1 MIYTLYYV
9 HVPMGYFE
17 RADEFDALND
27 QVALS
32 ICERKASD
40 QPLEL
45 WCGGRLVKR
54 IDPALPEIIP
64 PFSERAA

>member
-1 MIYTLYYV
+1 MIYTLYFV
-9 HVPMGYFE
+9 NVPMGYFE
-17 RADEFDALND
+17 RSEEYDALND
-27 QVALS
+27 EVALS
-32 ICERKASD
+32 ICERRIGE

-54 IDPALPEIIP
+54 FDAVLPAIIP